1 MKFFRFEFGKKQI
14 IQEYEM
20 SAHNGIGH
28 KRPHT
33 DNLNVLQKDITN
45 PEAQVSVE
53 PTLSQPSRILTR

>member
-20 SAHNGIGH
+20 SAHNGSGH

-33 DNLNVLQKDITN
+33 DTGG
-45 PEAQVSVE
+45 
-53 PTLSQPSRILTR
+53 SRKFLRLTVP